1 MILKQKKAIKTK
13 SAMNTLTCENPQLHL
28 NQAQKKSCGGD
39 QEVKVGHLQRFALK
53 SQALHLEDPGVG
65 LTLEV
70 KLIVRKKKR
79 KYQDQEVNLKK
90 KNQVKLNLQSTS
102 QVKNQKGTIT
112 AWKRE
117 L

>member
-28 NQAQKKSCGGD
+28 NQAQKKNCEGD

-70 KLIVRKKKR
+70 KLFVRKKKR

-102 QVKNQKGTIT
+102 QVKNQKGMIT